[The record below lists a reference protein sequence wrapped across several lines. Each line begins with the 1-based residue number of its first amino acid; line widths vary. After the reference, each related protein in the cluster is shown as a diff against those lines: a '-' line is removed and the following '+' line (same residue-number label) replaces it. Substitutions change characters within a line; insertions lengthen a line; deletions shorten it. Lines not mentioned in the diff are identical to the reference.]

1 MCHTPSPA
9 QETDSAC
16 LQSHSHPPLSSPTGY
31 YGNKNKVFLNS
42 AKRGGREGRE
52 EGGERG
58 GRGERREGGREER
71 REGVERKVDKG
82 REKGGSTFV
91 RKKNTK

>member
-1 MCHTPSPA
+1 MPSPA

-31 YGNKNKVFLNS
+31 YGNKNKVVLNS
-42 AKRGGREGRE
+42 AKRGGREG
-52 EGGERG
+52 
-58 GRGERREGGREER
+58 GRKRGGREER
-71 REGVERKVDKG
+71 REGVERKVDKERG
-82 REKGGSTFV
+82 KGGSTFL

>member
-1 MCHTPSPA
+1 MPSPA

-42 AKRGGREGRE
+42 AKKCGREGGRRGERGREGR
-52 EGGERG
+52 GGG
-58 GRGERREGGREER
+58 KDGW
-71 REGVERKVDKG
+71 ERKVDKG
-82 REKGGSTFV
+82 EKGVGTFV
-91 RKKNTK
+91 

>member
-1 MCHTPSPA
+1 MPSPA

-52 EGGERG
+52 EGG
-58 GRGERREGGREER
+58 REER
-71 REGVERKVDKG
+71 REGGERGG
-82 REKGGSTFV
+82 REWRG
-91 RKKNTK
+91 R